1 MSLEQALKE
10 TERLRKENA
19 LPQGEGGVGVEQAER
34 RGRVYVSPGG
44 QGPFLHHHPA
54 SVVSIKC
61 ACVFRLRIFSS
72 FSFFLILFK
81 DFY

>member
-1 MSLEQALKE
+1 MPFPKV
-10 TERLRKENA
+10 K
-19 LPQGEGGVGVEQAER
+19 GGVGVQRAQR

-72 FSFFLILFK
+72 FIID
-81 DFY
+81 DFPPTFY